1 MQRQDE
7 IQDLKT
13 VVLGECVDSLNEFA
27 YHHIE
32 TNPFS
37 NKRDYPIQLFE
48 WERFYF
54 AY

>member
-1 MQRQDE
+1 MQQQEE
-7 IQDLKT
+7 ILDLKT
-13 VVLGECVDSLNEFA
+13 VVLGECVDNLHEFA

-32 TNPFS
+32 TNSFS

-48 WERFYF
+48 WERLNF